1 MNLEQFKELRNK
13 IIEKDFDK
21 MNSEQKKAVLT
32 TEGPLL
38 ILAGAGS
45 GKTTVLVNRIA
56 YLLKYGK
63 AYNSLESDRTPDD
76 EDLVIMQKY
85 LDGDSSVYSQIKNVL
100 SYDAPEPWQILA
112 ITFTNKAANELKE
125 RLSNMLGEEALDIWA
140 KTFHSACLNILRYEC
155 EHTGYD
161 RNFTIYSTDDQKRV
175 IKDVIKELSLD
186 EKIYQCKA
194 VIGKI
199 SSAKDKMQSPK
210 DFRNIESV
218 DFNHDKIA
226 DIYERYQSK
235 LKQANAMDFD
245 DLIYNCA
252 RLFENNET
260 VRNKYQNRFKYVMI
274 DEYQDTNFAQYKFSA
289 LISDKYKNICVVGD
303 DDQSI
308 YAFRGANIENI
319 LQFEKRYKNAELIKL
334 EENYRSSG
342 NILKA
347 ANNVIKNNL
356 ERKGKTLR
364 TNKGDGEKIIHYSA
378 ESEDTEALF
387 ICDSINEYIKNG
399 GNYSDCAVLYRIN
412 AMSAPIEREFVRH
425 GIPYRIFGGHRF
437 FDRMEIRDI
446 MAYISVAYNRDDN
459 VRTARIINTPKRGI
473 GNATFEKTMQISET
487 LGIPLFEVFKTANQ
501 YEATKRASNK
511 LYEFYELF
519 ESFDKFVEE
528 NDFLGLFDAILENS
542 NYKSAL
548 LSEPDKMKTRIENI
562 DELRGMIEKFTEENE
577 SGGIGDFL
585 EEAALLTDVDNYNE
599 GEDAVVMMT
608 LHSAKGLEFPS
619 VYIPGMNE
627 GIFPSAMVDINP
639 NELEEE
645 RRLCYVGIT
654 RAKNNLTLLSSKK
667 RRLYGYTRFF
677 DVSRFLKEIPNELIY
692 KKNENENVKT
702 CYNNIFNDN
711 KCFNKNPYIKNSFK
725 TSRNKTSSETILFK
739 EGDAVKHIKFGIGI
753 ITKATKMGGDTL
765 LEISFNDCGTKKLM
779 AKFLANVMRK
789 V

>member
-1 MNLEQFKELRNK
+1 MNLEKFKELRNK
-13 IIEKDFDK
+13 IIEKDFAR
-21 MNSEQKKAVLT
+21 MNAEQKKAVLT

-63 AYNSLESDRTPDD
+63 SYNSFESDRTPDD
-76 EDLVIMQKY
+76 NDLTLMQKY
-85 LDGDSSVYSQIKNVL
+85 LDGDKSVYTQIKDVL
-100 SYDAPEPWQILA
+100 SYDAPKPWQILA

-125 RLSNMLGEEALDIWA
+125 RLSNMLGNEAVDIWA

-155 EHTGYD
+155 ERTGYD

-175 IKDVIKELSLD
+175 VKDVIKELSLD
-186 EKIYQCKA
+186 EKIYNYKTIQ
-194 VIGKI
+194 GKI
-199 SSAKDKMQSPK
+199 SSAKDKMQSPQ
-210 DFRNIESV
+210 DFRTIESL
-218 DFNHDKIA
+218 DSIHDKIA
-226 DIYERYQSK
+226 DIYERYQNK

-245 DLIYNCA
+245 DLIFNCVK
-252 RLFENNET
+252 LFENDEV
-260 VRNKYQNRFKYVMI
+260 VRNKYQSRFKYVMI
-274 DEYQDTNFAQYKFSA
+274 DEYQDTNMAQYRFSS
-289 LISDKYKNICVVGD
+289 LISNKYKNICVVGD

-319 LQFEKRYKNAELIKL
+319 LQFEKRYKDATLIKL
-334 EENYRSSG
+334 EENYRSTG
-342 NILKA
+342 NILNA
-347 ANNVIKNNL
+347 ANNVIKNNT

-364 TNKGDGEKIIHYSA
+364 TNKGDGDKISCYYA
-378 ESEDTEALF
+378 ESEDTESLF
-387 ICDSINEYIKNG
+387 ICDSINEHIKSG

-412 AMSAPIEREFVRH
+412 AMSAPIEKEFVRH

-446 MAYISVAYNRDDN
+446 MAYISVAYNREDN
-459 VRTARIINTPKRGI
+459 VRIARIINTPKRGI
-473 GNATFEKTMQISET
+473 GNATFEKTIQISEV

-501 YEATKRASNK
+501 YEATKRAANK

-519 ESFDKFVEE
+519 KNFDEFIEK

-548 LSEPDKMKTRIENI
+548 FLEPDKMQTRIENI

-577 SGGIGDFL
+577 SGSIGDFL
-585 EEAALLTDVDNYNE
+585 EEAALLSDVDNYND

-608 LHSAKGLEFPS
+608 LHSAKGLEFPV

-654 RAKNNLTLLSSKK
+654 RAKRNLTLLSSEK

-677 DVSRFLKEIPNELIY
+677 KVSRFLDEIPNELLN
-692 KKNENENVKT
+692 KKEENVKVNSYRT
-702 CYNNIFNDN
+702 FNED
-711 KCFNKNPYIKNSFK
+711 KHFNKNPYIKNSFK
-725 TSRNKTSSETILFK
+725 NTNKKPTVEAALFK
-739 EGDAVKHIKFGIGI
+739 EGDAVKHIKFGNGI
-753 ITKATKMGGDTL
+753 ITKATKIGGDIL
-765 LEISFNDCGTKKLM
+765 LEISFNEYGTKKLM
-779 AKFLANVMRK
+779 AKFLSNVMTK
-789 V
+789 A

>member
-1 MNLEQFKELRNK
+1 MNLENFKQLRNR
-13 IIEKDFDK
+13 IIEKDFAR
-21 MNSEQKKAVLT
+21 MNQEQKKAVLT

-63 AYNSLESDRTPDD
+63 AYNSFEADRTPDD
-76 EDLVIMQKY
+76 KDLILMQKY
-85 LDGDSSVYSQIKNVL
+85 LDGDKSVYTQIKEVL
-100 SYDAPEPWQILA
+100 SYDAPKPWQILA

-125 RLSNMLGEEALDIWA
+125 RLSNMLGNEALDIWA

-155 EHTGYD
+155 EQTDYD

-186 EKIYQCKA
+186 EKIYNHKTIQ
-194 VIGKI
+194 GKI

-210 DFRNIESV
+210 DFRAIESL

-226 DIYERYQSK
+226 DIYERYQNK

-245 DLIYNCA
+245 DLIFNCVK
-252 RLFENNET
+252 LFENNES

-274 DEYQDTNFAQYKFSA
+274 DEYQDTNLAQYRISA

-319 LQFEKRYKNAELIKL
+319 LQFEKRYKNANVIKL
-334 EENYRSSG
+334 EENYRSTG
-342 NILKA
+342 NILNA
-347 ANNVIKNNL
+347 ANNVIKNNT

-364 TNKGDGEKIIHYSA
+364 TNKGEGDKIIYYSA
-378 ESEDTEALF
+378 ESEDTESLF
-387 ICDSINEYIKNG
+387 ICDSINEYIKSGN
-399 GNYSDCAVLYRIN
+399 NYSDCAVLYRIN
-412 AMSAPIEREFVRH
+412 AMSAPIERELVRH

-446 MAYISVAYNRDDN
+446 MAYISVSYNRDDN

-473 GNATFEKTMQISET
+473 GNATFEKAMQISEA
-487 LGIPLFEVFKTANQ
+487 LEIPLFEVFKTADQ
-501 YEATKRASNK
+501 YEATKRAANK
-511 LYEFYELF
+511 LYAFYELF
-519 ESFDKFVEE
+519 EGFDKFIEE

-542 NYKSAL
+542 NYKSSL
-548 LSEPDKMKTRIENI
+548 SSEPDKMQTRIENI

-577 SGGIGDFL
+577 TGSIGDFL
-585 EEAALLTDVDNYNE
+585 EEAALLTDVDNYSE

-608 LHSAKGLEFPS
+608 LHSAKGLEFPV

-627 GIFPSAMVDINP
+627 GIFPNSMVDINP

-654 RAKNNLTLLSSKK
+654 RAKSNLILLSSKK

-677 DVSRFLKEIPNELIY
+677 NNSRFLEEIPKELLERKDEII
-692 KKNENENVKT
+692 KT
-702 CYNNIFNDN
+702 YYRNSLDDN
-711 KCFNKNPYIKNSFK
+711 RFNKNSYIKNSFK
-725 TSRNKTSSETILFK
+725 SQNKKLDSEKILFK
-739 EGDAVKHIKFGIGI
+739 EGDAVKHIKFGNGI

-779 AKFLANVMRK
+779 AKFLANVMSK
-789 V
+789 A